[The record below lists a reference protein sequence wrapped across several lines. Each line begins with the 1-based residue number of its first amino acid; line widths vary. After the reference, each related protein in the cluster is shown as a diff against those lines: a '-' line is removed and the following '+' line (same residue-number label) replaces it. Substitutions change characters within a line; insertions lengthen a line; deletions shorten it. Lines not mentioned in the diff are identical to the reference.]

1 MLVSFPAELYGAK
14 VLAEAPSR
22 KVLSFSP
29 LPEGVR
35 QQTVGKGT
43 DFGELNL
50 PDTLTAVC
58 IPLENGSAAAGGTSG
73 KFSDISVV
81 SGKGLEKQASTD
93 ITPGDGTG
101 TAGNEETTGNEESTG
116 ITGNEENTESTGEE
130 DYTSNTDNVGN
141 EEEVPAGPENFGT
154 GAVEEETL
162 AIGPVTWASLP
173 EYNGGTEGTYTF
185 FPTLPENYQLS
196 GQAELPKITVTVQ
209 KAGKSEGNQRDHV
222 TKRKSKEDSAKKKT
236 VDKSIAEEELELL
249 TSGEVEQAAET
260 DPACGEIKEDTIWGD
275 GELTSGTLTVDS
287 GVTLTVNGTV
297 NITGEVTIQG
307 GGTVARG
314 TATASFEVNSGQGL
328 NLYGVTLDGK
338 SIPSTNSFV
347 KVNQG
352 SLLLGQ
358 GCVVQNVIGLN
369 ENDIASPI
377 YIEQG
382 ATGTLQDAAIKN
394 CSSDIGG
401 GILSYGNL
409 TINGGTYQ
417 NNKASIRGGF
427 VASDGGGSLVING
440 GEFSGNISV
449 DGGCIYSN
457 RNLTI
462 NGGNFSGN
470 TASSDVSS
478 EENPPYVWGGCI
490 YSIGNTEINGGTY
503 QNNRAGERGGA
514 IAVFNNGNLLVT
526 GGNFISN
533 TSKDGGAIYTYCYG
547 DLAISGGYF
556 EGNTSQEGVGGAIY
570 HGLVSRFSL
579 SGDVRFFGNGDPY
592 ADSICVPATDDKIY
606 IDGPLSYPLNI
617 FVQFS
622 KDGRVVIRGNGNY
635 KIQNKDLKKIH
646 IFDCDNKTKWYRRF
660 DEEKNE
666 IYITQTAQPQDTYNI
681 FYDSNRAQGTAPEDE
696 KDYQSGEYASI
707 KSGGTLS
714 LEGYTFDG
722 WNTKRDGTGKAYQ
735 AGESILMTEDLTLY
749 AIFQKNAENTAITVD
764 FYSREAGKMETITA
778 ETGDSQGS
786 GTILAP
792 QLQEMPG
799 WMPVG
804 WSTSPEG
811 FAGDIAAGSEITVT
825 EDTAYYGVYQK
836 EVCLSYQGNGART
849 VPGPE
854 LKISYANVHQEITYS
869 IPSFTIASAPDYSG
883 AAFQGW
889 NTKEDGGGE
898 TYPAGSTQQLGNSTI
913 LYAIWGKAPEGN
925 PDNIPEEKPEEP
937 KEPVQYTVEHYKQE
951 LEGDGYVKEEGDT
964 EVLLGEKGTAVEAK
978 AKDYS
983 GFSLNASHPL
993 GKVSGTAEEGLV
1005 LKMYYDR
1012 DIYEIAFDL
1021 NGGHGTAPETQKIRW
1036 GGLLGE
1042 VPDPER
1048 AGYHFKGWY
1057 LEENG
1062 LDLGLWD
1069 FGHPVENNTGNL
1081 HTTLYAM
1088 WADETA
1094 PVLGEA
1100 SYSTGHKDFLNW
1112 IIQKESIIISV
1123 LVTEEGSGL
1132 AKAEYVLAA
1141 EDETEKEGLAQ
1152 IEEKRG
1158 QAENS
1163 MAYGSSGFVIRALQ
1177 GAAETGTYEA
1187 IVTVEEEFKGKV
1199 YLTCTDKEGNQSAQ
1213 KIITSLGGGIIVEDN
1228 APEISFSNTKEKI
1241 AGKDIKANVRIE
1253 DAKDGSVSGGIAKV
1267 FYQLDGAEKITLP
1280 KKNFQK
1286 ELVET
1291 YQFKVKVSGAG
1302 EHTLKVTAVDNAG
1315 NRNTRQVSLR
1325 ISKEKKDEAE
1335 KESPEETD
1343 GSKTDG
1349 TPIVPEIPGGGNRP
1363 GGSGWPS
1370 GTEPKTGDS
1379 THIKIYATVAMIAGF
1394 SYLLLYFEGEHGIT
1408 EQEKEEIVYR
1418 LVSWA
1423 KKGGTARRMLGL
1435 AAIFFFLAYY
1445 HSIGKSVPVEW
1456 REVYQ
1461 CKS

>member
-1 MLVSFPAELYGAK
+1 MKKKENSPEKPLQMRKHPFRQKFMSGLLCICLMLVSFPAELYGAK

-58 IPLENGSAAAGGTSG
+58 IPLENGSAAAGGNSG

-141 EEEVPAGPENFGT
+141 EEEVPAGPENFET

-196 GQAELPKITVTVQ
+196 GQTELPKITVTVQ
-209 KAGKSEGNQRDHV
+209 KAGEFR
-222 TKRKSKEDSAKKKT
+222 
-236 VDKSIAEEELELL
+236 
-249 TSGEVEQAAET
+249 ET
-260 DPACGEIKEDTIWGD
+260 
-275 GELTSGTLTVDS
+275 
-287 GVTLTVNGTV
+287 
-297 NITGEVTIQG
+297 
-307 GGTVARG
+307 
-314 TATASFEVNSGQGL
+314 
-328 NLYGVTLDGK
+328 
-338 SIPSTNSFV
+338 
-347 KVNQG
+347 
-352 SLLLGQ
+352 
-358 GCVVQNVIGLN
+358 
-369 ENDIASPI
+369 
-377 YIEQG
+377 
-382 ATGTLQDAAIKN
+382 
-394 CSSDIGG
+394 
-401 GILSYGNL
+401 
-409 TINGGTYQ
+409 
-417 NNKASIRGGF
+417 
-427 VASDGGGSLVING
+427 
-440 GEFSGNISV
+440 
-449 DGGCIYSN
+449 
-457 RNLTI
+457 
-462 NGGNFSGN
+462 
-470 TASSDVSS
+470 
-478 EENPPYVWGGCI
+478 
-490 YSIGNTEINGGTY
+490 
-503 QNNRAGERGGA
+503 
-514 IAVFNNGNLLVT
+514 
-526 GGNFISN
+526 
-533 TSKDGGAIYTYCYG
+533 
-547 DLAISGGYF
+547 
-556 EGNTSQEGVGGAIY
+556 
-570 HGLVSRFSL
+570 
-579 SGDVRFFGNGDPY
+579 
-592 ADSICVPATDDKIY
+592 
-606 IDGPLSYPLNI
+606 
-617 FVQFS
+617 
-622 KDGRVVIRGNGNY
+622 
-635 KIQNKDLKKIH
+635 
-646 IFDCDNKTKWYRRF
+646 
-660 DEEKNE
+660 
-666 IYITQTAQPQDTYNI
+666 
-681 FYDSNRAQGTAPEDE
+681 
-696 KDYQSGEYASI
+696 
-707 KSGGTLS
+707 
-714 LEGYTFDG
+714 
-722 WNTKRDGTGKAYQ
+722 
-735 AGESILMTEDLTLY
+735 
-749 AIFQKNAENTAITVD
+749 AENTAITVD

-1177 GAAETGTYEA
+1177 GAAETGIYEA